1 MVGNCI
7 LRGGKCRF
15 EPALMEREH
24 VLIYAALAWWIV
36 AGMIAFHGLRTA
48 VTRSAK
54 TEGHLELLGLSTLK
68 VPAATVRSVRRYAFA
83 IRLIAVISLC
93 LLVGFSA
100 HVFSTGAFAGDANN
114 RTISVL
120 VVLVC
125 AASALSLRIV
135 VRWIRTLWLAVA
147 LTDVRMVSVVNTAEK
162 ALARTSPLEDE
173 EWRNT
178 VELPTLRLAREAL
191 PLLSTGWGVSLFAVG
206 SSFAGLAVASFLLV
220 LELNFANG
228 AAALVPASLAAFA
241 VWLFCK
247 VVMLSRFVALSS
259 R

>member
-1 MVGNCI
+1 MAASIWHPPSRARRAQTC
-7 LRGGKCRF
+7 LRAPRKRSHLRSTAGVPQPK
-15 EPALMEREH
+15 ALLR
-24 VLIYAALAWWIV
+24 ARGIV
-36 AGMIAFHGLRTA
+36 STDCA
-48 VTRSAK
+48 VHRRA
-54 TEGHLELLGLSTLK
+54 
-68 VPAATVRSVRRYAFA
+68 SVRPHARPDG
-83 IRLIAVISLC
+83 IA
-93 LLVGFSA
+93 
-100 HVFSTGAFAGDANN
+100 
-114 RTISVL
+114 
-120 VVLVC
+120 
-125 AASALSLRIV
+125 
-135 VRWIRTLWLAVA
+135 
-147 LTDVRMVSVVNTAEK
+147 AER

-220 LELNFANG
+220 LKLASLKLVNG

-247 VVMLSRFVALSS
+247 VVTLSRFVALSS